1 MGELIAQKLE
11 ETGMTQERLG
21 QLINSSKQ
29 NVGNILT
36 RPSIDSDLLKR
47 IAEAMECDFFSVY
60 YQDGFLQAAWEKELA
75 PFTSE
80 IARLKAEVNEL
91 ETKLAE
97 KKETLADYKKSI
109 DSNASAIMMLEEVHQ
124 YKVRNRP
131 EDQRS
136 ESDTTAP
143 GEKQNDP
150 A

>member
-1 MGELIAQKLE
+1 MGQLIAQKLE
-11 ETGMTQERLG
+11 EIGMTQERLG

-36 RPSIDSDLLKR
+36 RPSIDSNLLKR
-47 IAEAMECDFFSVY
+47 IIEAMKVDFFSVY
-60 YQDGFLQAAWEKELA
+60 YQDGFLKEAREKEIE

-80 IARLKAEVNEL
+80 ITRLKAKVNEL

-97 KKETLADYKKSI
+97 KEDTITHYKKSI
-109 DSNASAIMMLEEVHQ
+109 DSNVSAITMLEEVHQ

-131 EDQRS
+131 EDQS
-136 ESDTTAP
+136 PESDTTP
-143 GEKQNDP
+143 GEKQSDP